1 MKKIVITF
9 FLLLLTTNLVSQ
21 WKYPEAENIKNDVV
35 ITYDVVYEREL
46 SDKLKKHPYYK
57 KEIIVAFNKGKIL
70 EKSISNRFDYQM
82 STLLDYDKEKAYSC
96 VITNTK
102 NAIVSD
108 FGKPK
113 KEVQLKVGETKD
125 ILGFPCQVYTTKIKG
140 KTVEILTTKKLGLRF
155 VKNFNAQGFLLKY
168 TSNNKYLGPY
178 TVTAKKIIYTK
189 LPADTYSLE
198 GFTIK
203 TANEYKEYLSE
214 RKEKS
219 IDNRE
224 KATEKLGEK
233 APNYLVRSIKG
244 KKFKSKNLLGKV
256 VVLNFWFTTCPP
268 CKKELPHLNKLKE
281 KFNGKE
287 VEFIAIALD
296 AEYKIDKFLKQNPFN
311 YDIVEDG
318 RWIAEKFDVKSY
330 PSNIIIDK
338 KGNFQF
344 YKIGY
349 KSNITDAMDI
359 LNRIAPMHS
368 QKWRNIKF

>member
-82 STLLDYDKEKAYSC
+82 STLLDYDKEKGYSC
-96 VITNTK
+96 VVTSTK
-102 NAIVSD
+102 NAIVSS

-113 KEVQLKVGETKD
+113 KEVQLKVGETKE

-140 KTVEILTTKKLGLRF
+140 KTVEILTTKKIGLRF
-155 VKNFNAQGFLLKY
+155 VKNFNVQGFLLKY
-168 TSNNKYLGPY
+168 TSINKYLGPF
-178 TVTAKKIIYTK
+178 TVTAKNIIYTK
-189 LPADTYSLE
+189 LPSDTYSLK

-203 TANEYKEYLSE
+203 TLTEQKEYLES
-214 RKEKS
+214 RKVRSNEVKQS
-219 IDNRE
+219 AID
-224 KATEKLGEK
+224 KLGELSPK
-233 APNYLVRSIKG
+233 YSVRSIQG
-244 KKFKSKNLLGKV
+244 NKFKSKDLIGKV

-281 KFNGKE
+281 KFKGKD
-287 VEFIAIALD
+287 VVFIAIALD
-296 AEYKIDKFLKQNPFN
+296 DEYKIDTFLKRNPFY

-330 PSNIIIDK
+330 PSNIIIDQ
-338 KGNFQF
+338 KGSFQF

-349 KSNITDAMDI
+349 KSDVTASMEYQINK
-359 LNRIAPMHS
+359 LL
-368 QKWRNIKF
+368 KK